1 MALSA
6 QNGNSN
12 SCIGGLLQLSKVPKV
27 ALAIGIL
34 VILGIVLS
42 AQVLVRQEEKKNGQ
56 EILDKGTYLV
66 SLVSLY
72 PLKDFAP
79 DKRTFFLRTLAE
91 YTSYQGFMYLF
102 IHGEGGGALISIASP
117 EISSAIPETVRAR
130 SIYTTTLLRQSYRPQ
145 GASYTVHE
153 FAKPIFEGGR
163 KAGIVRLGLK
173 LPTVTIFSTE
183 RVRLLAMIAFFILA
197 ALFVAYYGMWVTLRS
212 LKATYA
218 RTVRS
223 GCDGGLQGQVPPN
236 GEKVIP
242 ILKELEDSFTST
254 NKVLNE
260 VREENIRLTSKL
272 GVIGFE
278 KHQFVNVLDSLNFGI
293 IVVDL
298 QHHVTFINEYMLNI
312 INDKREHVVNKG
324 LDRVFSQKEIVEH
337 ISGNEM
343 AGSSQGTDSL
353 ETTFPDYAPKEVF
366 HISVSPLTAGERTT
380 IGKMISVKNVT
391 GTNMAKR
398 AQEEFI
404 AHVAHELGTSLTNIR
419 AYSEMLMD
427 GEVENGETQKEFY
440 NTINEETKRLSGII
454 QNLLNISKMEMGNLT
469 LNKGLLRTDWL
480 INDCLS
486 TIEASAQS
494 KQITIDTHVPDI
506 LPSFMADKELL
517 KTAIINILGNAVKYT
532 PEQGK
537 IAFSMEERD
546 SAVVF
551 DVEDTGYGMSEEDL
565 PHVFEK
571 FYRSGNPQVA
581 GVAGTGL
588 GLAIAYE
595 IVHLHDGDIEVQSRL
610 GEGSRFTIKI
620 PKEEY
625 ILGKS

>member
-1 MALSA
+1 V
-6 QNGNSN
+6 
-12 SCIGGLLQLSKVPKV
+12 GGLLYLPKMPKV

-34 VILGIVLS
+34 VLVGIVLS

-56 EILDKGTYLV
+56 EIVDKGTYLV

-79 DKRTFFLRTLAE
+79 DKRTFFLRSLAE
-91 YTSYQGFMYLF
+91 YTSYQGFMYLLV
-102 IHGEGGGALISIASP
+102 HGEGGGALISIASP
-117 EISSAIPETVRAR
+117 EVSSAIPDSVRTR
-130 SIYTTTLLRQSYRPQ
+130 SIYTTTLLRQSYRPA
-145 GASYTVHE
+145 GASYTVYE
-153 FAKPIFEGGR
+153 FAKPIFDGGR

-173 LPTVTIFSTE
+173 LPTVTIFSME
-183 RVRLLAMIAFFILA
+183 RISFLAMIAFFILV
-197 ALFVAYYGMWVTLRS
+197 ALLVAYYGMWATLRS

-223 GCDGGLQGQVPPN
+223 ACDDGLQSRVPPG
-236 GEKVIP
+236 GEKVMP
-242 ILKELEDSFTST
+242 ILRELEESFTST
-254 NKVLNE
+254 NNVLNE

-278 KHQFVNVLDSLNFGI
+278 KHQLTDVLDSLNLGI

-312 INDKREHVVNKG
+312 INDKREYVVNKG
-324 LDRVFSQKEIVEH
+324 LDRVFPQKEIGELV
-337 ISGNEM
+337 SGNEM
-343 AGSSQGTDSL
+343 TDSPEGINSL
-353 ETTFPDYAPKEVF
+353 ETTFPDYAPKDVF
-366 HISVSPLTAGERTT
+366 HISVSPLTAGERTA
-380 IGKMISVKNVT
+380 IGKMICVKNVT
-391 GTNMAKR
+391 ETNMAKR

-427 GEVENGETQKEFY
+427 GEVEKPEMQKEFY
-440 NTINEETKRLSGII
+440 NTINQETQRLSSII

-469 LNKGLLRTDWL
+469 LDKGLLRTDWL

-494 KQITIDTHVPDI
+494 KRIAVETHVPDI

-517 KTAIINILGNAVKYT
+517 KTAIINVLGNAVKYT

-537 IAFSMEERD
+537 ITFSMEERD

-571 FYRSGNPQVA
+571 FYRSGNPQTA

-595 IVHLHDGDIEVQSRL
+595 IVHLHDGEIEIQSKL

-625 ILGKS
+625 SLGKS

>member
-1 MALSA
+1 M
-6 QNGNSN
+6 
-12 SCIGGLLQLSKVPKV
+12 
-27 ALAIGIL
+27 
-34 VILGIVLS
+34 
-42 AQVLVRQEEKKNGQ
+42 
-56 EILDKGTYLV
+56 
-66 SLVSLY
+66 
-72 PLKDFAP
+72 
-79 DKRTFFLRTLAE
+79 
-91 YTSYQGFMYLF
+91 
-102 IHGEGGGALISIASP
+102 
-117 EISSAIPETVRAR
+117 
-130 SIYTTTLLRQSYRPQ
+130 QSYRPQ

-153 FAKPIFEGGR
+153 FTKPIFEGGR
-163 KAGIVRLGLK
+163 RAGIVRLGLK
-173 LPTVTIFSTE
+173 LPTVTIFSME
-183 RVRLLAMIAFFILA
+183 RISLLAMIAFFILS
-197 ALFVAYYGMWVTLRS
+197 ALFVAYYGMRATLRT
-212 LKATYA
+212 LKATYV
-218 RTVRS
+218 RTLGP
-223 GCDGGLQGQVPPN
+223 GCDGGLRSQVPP
-236 GEKVIP
+236 GSEKVMP
-242 ILKELEDSFTST
+242 ILKELEESFTST
-254 NKVLNE
+254 NRVLNE
-260 VREENIRLTSKL
+260 VREENMRLSSKL
-272 GVIGFE
+272 GVMGFE
-278 KHQFVNVLDSLNFGI
+278 KSQLVNVLDSLNFGI

-298 QHHVTFINEYMLNI
+298 QNHVAFINEYMLNI
-312 INDKREHVVNKG
+312 INDKREYVVNKG

-337 ISGNEM
+337 ISGNET
-343 AGSSQGTDSL
+343 ALSPQDVNSL

-366 HISVSPLTAGERTT
+366 HVSVSPLTAGERTM
-380 IGKMISVKNVT
+380 IGKMICVKNVT

-427 GEVENGETQKEFY
+427 GEVENAEMQKEFY
-440 NTINEETKRLSGII
+440 NTINQETKRLGSII

-494 KQITIDTHVPDI
+494 KQVTIETHVPDI

-537 IAFSMEERD
+537 ITFSMEERD

-565 PHVFEK
+565 SHVFEK

-581 GVAGTGL
+581 GIAGTGL
-588 GLAIAYE
+588 GLAIAHE
-595 IVHLHDGDIEVQSRL
+595 IIYLHDGEIEVQSRL
-610 GEGSRFTIKI
+610 GEGSRFTIRI

-625 ILGKS
+625 SLGKS